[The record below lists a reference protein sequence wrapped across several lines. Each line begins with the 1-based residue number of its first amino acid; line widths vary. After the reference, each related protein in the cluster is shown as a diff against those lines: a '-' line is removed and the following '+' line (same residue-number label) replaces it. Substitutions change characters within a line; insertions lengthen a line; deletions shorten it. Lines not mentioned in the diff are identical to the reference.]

1 VAFLERFLKLTA
13 FEAKKFVLKT
23 VDPSRFKVAI
33 FISSWSPKNDL
44 RLGIC
49 CFSEKQIRERKSK
62 HEEKPILNAK
72 IGLLVTLIVTA
83 VIGVYGIELGIRVS
97 TGSGRPEYL
106 FVVLIITVLL
116 LLADMLF
123 YRRYK
128 RDKQKNWF

>member
-1 VAFLERFLKLTA
+1 
-13 FEAKKFVLKT
+13 
-23 VDPSRFKVAI
+23 
-33 FISSWSPKNDL
+33 
-44 RLGIC
+44 
-49 CFSEKQIRERKSK
+49 
-62 HEEKPILNAK
+62 LNAK

-97 TGSGRPEYL
+97 TVSGHPEYTEYL

-128 RDKQKNWF
+128 RDKQKN